1 MKTVNATTL
10 EAGLR
15 EHPNLI
21 GCIVC
26 DTGIFSGGAVG
37 WFKNGKAH
45 KEDGPAI
52 TYDSPLLHDVW
63 CLNGISY
70 PKNQWQE
77 EIVKIKMRRI
87 LDS

>member
-1 MKTVNATTL
+1 METVKYNGFYLVDFLAKPHN
-10 EAGLR
+10 R
-15 EHPNLI
+15 HF
-21 GCIVC
+21 
-26 DTGIFSGGAVG
+26 TGIVENNKGSVG